1 MTDAAKSL
9 SSFGA
14 EHLRGLTRALIEP
27 IQSTSG
33 AKRNFRSCKRIGQ
46 VSSIRALYITIL
58 FTSLPINVAAA
69 DHEGHVWARRS
80 PDSSVSC
87 RRHLPSTPC
96 QPLDICGGTVSLSRE
111 ETLKGEELFVI
122 AFEELFV
129 VGRRVSGLA
138 DDKAVSS
145 CLDDFDRDNLGVVDA
160 QDAFNLGEQ
169 PCKKSQV
176 ASGHTNQARYDF
188 GGEAAVR

>member
-1 MTDAAKSL
+1 
-9 SSFGA
+9 
-14 EHLRGLTRALIEP
+14 
-27 IQSTSG
+27 
-33 AKRNFRSCKRIGQ
+33 
-46 VSSIRALYITIL
+46 
-58 FTSLPINVAAA
+58 
-69 DHEGHVWARRS
+69 
-80 PDSSVSC
+80 
-87 RRHLPSTPC
+87 
-96 QPLDICGGTVSLSRE
+96 
-111 ETLKGEELFVI
+111 LFVV

-169 PCKKSQV
+169 PCEKSQV